1 MILENEKIK
10 QALEYIKEED
20 PATTQDTLNM
30 CQIPAPSYKEEKK
43 AEYIRER
50 FREIGLRDVRIDAV
64 GNVLGIWP
72 GTGEGPS
79 VMLAAHTDT
88 VFPEGTDLTIR
99 KEGNRYYCPGINDDT
114 HAVAE
119 MIAVAKA
126 MIHADL
132 HTKGDLIFCANVCE
146 EGLGDLRGIKHV
158 FKDMADTEGRY
169 DGFVSI
175 DDKKTSGIIYQ
186 AVGSERYLVTFH
198 GTGGHSFTGFGIP
211 NPIHAMGRAI
221 AKISDFQT
229 PKNPKTTFSVGVV
242 NGGTSVNV
250 IAAECSMLVDMRSV
264 DAGELEKLS
273 AKLHQAIKEAVNE
286 ENARWGYGTLSSE
299 STGPLDD
306 NNMTAKSSVGDTA
319 GAVPVN
325 ADNGDRE
332 TSAEDDRIAVTFE
345 QKGRRPA
352 GTQDKSCQI
361 VQAANA
367 ANQAIGMETL
377 YIGAA
382 STDANIPISLGIPAI
397 TVGWGGK
404 GGGEHTIHEWYEP
417 VESWKGPQRDLLL
430 LLALSGYEGV
440 QGYQLPCI
448 ER

>member
-1 MILENEKIK
+1 MDKLLRYNGVQEALKFLREDDERTLQEHLE
-10 QALEYIKEED
+10 
-20 PATTQDTLNM
+20 M
-30 CQIPAPSYKEEKK
+30 CQIPAPSYEEGEK
-43 AEYIRER
+43 AEYVRKKMVDA
-50 FREIGLRDVRIDAV
+50 GLSEVHVDEV
-64 GNVLGIWP
+64 GNVLGTWK
-72 GTGEGPS
+72 GTGNGPRIM
-79 VMLAAHTDT
+79 VAGHTDT
-88 VFPEGTDLTIR
+88 VFPRETDLTLK
-99 KEGNRYYCPGINDDT
+99 KEGERYSCPGIGDDT
-114 HAVAE
+114 RAVAE
-119 MIAVAKA
+119 LLSLARA
-126 MIHADL
+126 MNATGIRGE
-132 HTKGDLIFCANVCE
+132 GDIVFCANVCE

-250 IAAECSMLVDMRSV
+250 IAAECSMLVDLRSV

-273 AKLHQAIKEAVNE
+273 AKLHQAIEEAVNE
-286 ENARWGYGTLSSE
+286 ETPAGIWNFKSE
-299 STGPLDD
+299 STGILDD

-332 TSAEDDRIAVTFE
+332 TSAEDDRITVTFE

-352 GTQDKSCQI
+352 GTRKIPARLSRLQMLQI
-361 VQAANA
+361 SHRHGNPVHRCRQHRRQHPHQSWN
-367 ANQAIGMETL
+367 
-377 YIGAA
+377 
-382 STDANIPISLGIPAI
+382 PAI

-404 GGGEHTIHEWYEP
+404 A
-417 VESWKGPQRDLLL
+417 VESIPSTNGTNLQNPGKDHSVTCCCCWRYRAMKI
-430 LLALSGYEGV
+430 YES
-440 QGYQLPCI
+440 I
-448 ER
+448 SFHA